1 MKDIRN
7 SLKEQRQEVFGMPEA
22 ERRQDD
28 RDRKR
33 RAALEQR
40 LAEERGDSFR
50 VENTMRIARAAF
62 PDDIQR
68 IQYAPFARAYQDTSM
83 TKQLHLFWVEWSDR
97 RGTAANKKR
106 LEDILRIGT
115 DFDTL
120 TLVTY

>member
-7 SLKEQRQEVFGMPEA
+7 SLKEQRQEVFGMLEA

-28 RDRKR
+28 KDRKR

-40 LAEERGDSFR
+40 LTEERGDSFR
-50 VENTMRIARAAF
+50 VEKTMRIARAAF

-83 TKQLHLFWVEWSDR
+83 TEQLHSFWVEWSDR